1 MTKTKARKICFLTG
15 SRAEYGLLSGLI
27 KKVQKNKS
35 SSSQLIVTGTHLSK
49 EYGNTIDFIIKDKI
63 KISRKVD
70 ISLINNTKLG
80 VAKSLSL
87 AVEKISRNL
96 NNLNPDLL
104 ILLGDRYETFAA
116 AVSATILNI
125 PIAHIHG
132 GETTQGAFDESFR
145 HSITKMSH
153 FHFALPK
160 LIKRIIQL
168 GENPKNVF
176 CVGALGIDN
185 ILSNKYLKIKQLEK
199 EFSLPFS
206 KKIFLLPFI
215 R

>member
-132 GETTQGAFDESFR
+132 GRQR
-145 HSITKMSH
+145 KVLLMSLLGIQLQKCH
-153 FHFALPK
+153 IFIFALPK
-160 LIKRIIQL
+160 LIK
-168 GENPKNVF
+168 
-176 CVGALGIDN
+176 
-185 ILSNKYLKIKQLEK
+185 K
-199 EFSLPFS
+199 E
-206 KKIFLLPFI
+206 
-215 R
+215 

>member
-116 AVSATILNI
+116 VSATILNI

-132 GETTQGAFDESFR
+132 GDNAKFFDESFR

-153 FHFALPK
+153 FHFCSANL
-160 LIKRIIQL
+160 
-168 GENPKNVF
+168 
-176 CVGALGIDN
+176 
-185 ILSNKYLKIKQLEK
+185 
-199 EFSLPFS
+199 
-206 KKIFLLPFI
+206 
-215 R
+215 